1 MQVPEGKSA
10 AKVIA
15 VDYTDVEELTKTLE
29 ENNIHTVISTIVM
42 YDPEAAQAERSFIA
56 AADKSSC
63 TKRFVVSNWGNGTPE
78 EPYVSPFY
86 LRPPSLH
93 SGLLA

>member
-15 VDYTDVEELTKTLE
+15 VDYTNVEELTKTLE

-42 YDPEAAQAERSFIA
+42 YDPEAAKAERNVIA
-56 AADKSSC
+56 AAEKSSC
-63 TKRFVVSNWGNGTPE
+63 TKRFVVSNWGNATPE
-78 EPYVSPFY
+78 EPYVAHFH
-86 LRPPSLH
+86 LHPPSLH